1 MATTRLVLMLLLVL
15 PLAACGDDGPADKPG
30 AGNGSGPSAPGS
42 GGTPSPS
49 GSGPDAPAQ
58 PVAGEYSATGVVK
71 ALGPSIHMQGT
82 HKLVE
87 EGRTVALLQ
96 SKAVDLTK
104 FEEKR
109 VTVIGKS
116 EPTVE
121 GKQTIVT
128 VTRVE
133 PMK

>member
-1 MATTRLVLMLLLVL
+1 MATFRLVLILLLVI
-15 PLAACGDDGPADKPG
+15 PLAACGDDRPADKPG
-30 AGNGSGPSAPGS
+30 AGNGSGPSTPGS

-49 GSGPDAPAQ
+49 GPGPDAPAE
-58 PVAGEYSATGVVK
+58 PSAGEYSATGVVK

-82 HKLVE
+82 HQLVE

-104 FEEKR
+104 FEGKR
-109 VTVIGKS
+109 VTVFGKA

-128 VTRVE
+128 VSRVE
-133 PMK
+133 PVK